1 MMSESPQSEQY
12 RTTQPLVR
20 TVNNLKNTTTNIR
33 GFADSMDH
41 LLNAFEEF
49 FPFIEHVAQQT
60 EKVTQYL
67 QLPGFRRRPYRQP
80 PP

>member
-1 MMSESPQSEQY
+1 MNEQPQSDQY

-49 FPFIEHVAQQT
+49 FPFIERVAQTT
-60 EKVTQYL
+60 EKVTQNF
-67 QLPGFRRRPYRQP
+67 QIPGARRNNYRRPP
-80 PP
+80 L

>member
-1 MMSESPQSEQY
+1 MMSESPQSGQY

-49 FPFIEHVAQQT
+49 FPFIERVAQT
-60 EKVTQYL
+60 AEKVTQNF
-67 QLPGFRRRPYRQP
+67 QVPGSRRNPPYR
-80 PP
+80 